1 MQDYR
6 KLRVWHRAHALVIST
21 YALCKLLPDYEKY
34 GLASQLRR
42 AVVSIGANIVEG
54 AKRRNRRDYAR
65 FLNVALGSASEVECL
80 LHVGRDLQFF
90 PAEEIARLFE
100 ETSAVTAMLLRLEE
114 EVSLASK
121 RRRAIGERVPINALD
136 V

>member
-42 AVVSIGANIVEG
+42 AAVSIGANIVEG
-54 AKRRNRRDYAR
+54 SKRLNRGDFAR
-65 FLNVALGSASEVECL
+65 FLNVALGSASEVEYL
-80 LHVGRDLQFF
+80 LQVGRDTGFF
-90 PAEEIARLFE
+90 DAEEVERLLDDVG
-100 ETSAVTAMLLRLEE
+100 AVAAMLVRLEE
-114 EVSLASK
+114 EVHLAARS
-121 RRRAIGERVPINALD
+121 RNRVRKSA
-136 V
+136 